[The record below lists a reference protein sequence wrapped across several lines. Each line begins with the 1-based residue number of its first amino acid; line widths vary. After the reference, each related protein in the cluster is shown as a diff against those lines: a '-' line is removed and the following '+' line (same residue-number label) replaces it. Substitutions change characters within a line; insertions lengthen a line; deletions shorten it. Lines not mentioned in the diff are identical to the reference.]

1 MELGKRNISFILLLF
16 FCYLSFGQ
24 IMEKAKVDSIFYNW
38 DSLEVPGGAIGIIK
52 DNALIYAKGYGIA
65 DLEHDIVITPSSVF
79 YIGSVSKQFVAFCV
93 LLLEEQGK
101 LNLDDPIQKFLPD
114 FPEYDSPLT
123 IRHLIHHTSGIK
135 DFFALMEMKGS
146 SYLDKL
152 EA

>member
-79 YIGSVSKQFVAFCV
+79 YIGSGFQTVCC
-93 LLLEEQGK
+93 
-101 LNLDDPIQKFLPD
+101 FL
-114 FPEYDSPLT
+114 
-123 IRHLIHHTSGIK
+123 RLIIGG
-135 DFFALMEMKGS
+135 AG
-146 SYLDKL
+146 
-152 EA
+152 